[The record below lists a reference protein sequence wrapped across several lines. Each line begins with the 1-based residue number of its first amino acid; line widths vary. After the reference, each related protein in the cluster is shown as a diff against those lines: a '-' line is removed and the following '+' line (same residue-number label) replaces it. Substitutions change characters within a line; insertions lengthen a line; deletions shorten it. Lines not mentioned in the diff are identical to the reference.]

1 MASSLAILL
10 GCFMK
15 SSCQRTGEWAYTCVH
30 VNERILV
37 YERTCEWE
45 HTCVCYSVH
54 VNERRPIYVYER
66 ACEWAYMWISVNEI
80 IMWMKRFALYKIFN
94 RFLNIEDFVLDTDQK
109 AHVSSPHYISLFCTH
124 SALYTI
130 SLPPYLTSSI
140 SVSVC
145 VCLFTCLFV
154 CLSSLSLSPSLSL
167 SLSYSLSLSCGGA
180 CFFKGGAKEQW
191 AASRN
196 KDAVI

>member
-1 MASSLAILL
+1 MSVYLCMS
-10 GCFMK
+10 
-15 SSCQRTGEWAYTCVH
+15 VH
-30 VNERILV
+30 VNESIRV
-37 YERTCEWE
+37 YAIAYMWMSVGLYMCM
-45 HTCVCYSVH
+45 SVH
-54 VNERRPIYVYER
+54 VNERT
-66 ACEWAYMWISVNEI
+66 CEWAY
-80 IMWMKRFALYKIFN
+80 MWMKRFALYKIFN

-191 AASRN
+191 AAPRN